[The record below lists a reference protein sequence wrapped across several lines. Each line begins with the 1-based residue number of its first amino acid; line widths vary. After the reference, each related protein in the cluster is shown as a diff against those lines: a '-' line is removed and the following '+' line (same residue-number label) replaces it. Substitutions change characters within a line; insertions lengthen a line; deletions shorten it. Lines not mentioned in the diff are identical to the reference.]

1 MDEKVLISLK
11 EMLEAGELS
20 QEAYDKIIALLT
32 PVVDEE
38 PKEEEKK
45 PEVDKD
51 TEEKALAEKLFG
63 MKF

>member
-38 PKEEEKK
+38 PKEEEKE